1 MCCISDSQRPC
12 STCVRSHAYALAHS
26 VDGGPLG
33 DEPECTYADD
43 GTEGC
48 AAVRGSSEQGNS
60 ETTFVVVPDIT
71 DGTTSESEGSRRE
84 ETAEETT
91 DQERLDVLRHCA
103 GYIED
108 WRGVRMRY
116 REKGQVTNRRRAAK
130 GRSIVAVCRTTL
142 TGAK

>member
-1 MCCISDSQRPC
+1 MK
-12 STCVRSHAYALAHS
+12 VRQ
-26 VDGGPLG
+26 GEGIEG
-33 DEPECTYADD
+33 KKCTYADD
-43 GTEGC
+43 GTESC

-60 ETTFVVVPDIT
+60 ETTFVVAPDIT